1 MEWFIAVL
9 AVAALGVAAM
19 AAAGGMGQMA
29 KDPVQDTYRQ
39 DLRDGPLGPDDI
51 KSLRF
56 GIALRGYA
64 MGQVDDVLDRLAA
77 EIAVRDARIAELTG
91 PRASGS
97 TASSDGP
104 EPTSRHDDSV
114 FVEPD
119 PTEPVPVAPVP
130 AAVPASGA
138 PPEDLHPARHPEEK
152 PGP

>member
-39 DLRDGPLGPDDI
+39 DLRDGPLRAEDI
-51 KSLRF
+51 KALRF

-77 EIAVRDARIAELTG
+77 EIADRDARIAELTG
-91 PRASGS
+91 GQEPLSASPP
-97 TASSDGP
+97 A
-104 EPTSRHDDSV
+104 V
-114 FVEPD
+114 PD
-119 PTEPVPVAPVP
+119 PAEVV
-130 AAVPASGA
+130 SG
-138 PPEDLHPARHPEEK
+138 EPARAEVGPGDEQDRARAAEETSAS
-152 PGP
+152 